1 MSLILDALK
10 RSEQTDSPI
19 SHAPTDS
26 HHSAGA
32 MRLRPVMAALLLG
45 ALLGAGVVAWFSLLS
60 PDDSSSSGSLASPLR
75 PMNSGQPGASA
86 AVDQPQRLNPSST
99 DQVLST
105 QAESRLIVDSSMR
118 GIAAASPET
127 LTPSGLV
134 DTGPTETARAVAE
147 LNAQMW
153 SDSASAAVEAPDGA
167 PDSVPDRVPDSVP
180 DRVPARAASE
190 SEAAQLPETRSAPS
204 EVAGLGL
211 IPPPIDLEKAIAEAA
226 RAVGEQSLVPHAAT
240 MIENLSQQQ
249 KDDIPTLI
257 YSVHDYQ
264 TDGSAAVELN
274 GQRLKVGQRA
284 GQVMVRDIL
293 IDSVI
298 LENSGVTFRLTA
310 LNSWINM

>member
-10 RSEQTDSPI
+10 RSGQTDSPI

-60 PDDSSSSGSLASPLR
+60 PNDASSSGSLASPLR

-105 QAESRLIVDSSMR
+105 QAESRLIVDPSMR

-153 SDSASAAVEAPDGA
+153 ADSESAAVEAPDGA
-167 PDSVPDRVPDSVP
+167 PDRVPDRVPV
-180 DRVPARAASE
+180 RVPARAASE

>member
-10 RSEQTDSPI
+10 RSGQTDSPI

-45 ALLGAGVVAWFSLLS
+45 TLLGAGVVAWFSLLS
-60 PDDSSSSGSLASPLR
+60 PDDASSSRSLASPLR

-105 QAESRLIVDSSMR
+105 QAESRLIVDPSMR

-167 PDSVPDRVPDSVP
+167 LDSVPDSVP

>member
-10 RSEQTDSPI
+10 RSGQTDSPI

-60 PDDSSSSGSLASPLR
+60 PDDASSSGSLASPLR

-105 QAESRLIVDSSMR
+105 QAESRLIVDPSMR

-167 PDSVPDRVPDSVP
+167 LARVPDSVP

>member
-1 MSLILDALK
+1 
-10 RSEQTDSPI
+10 
-19 SHAPTDS
+19 
-26 HHSAGA
+26 
-32 MRLRPVMAALLLG
+32 
-45 ALLGAGVVAWFSLLS
+45 
-60 PDDSSSSGSLASPLR
+60 
-75 PMNSGQPGASA
+75 MNSGQPGASA

-105 QAESRLIVDSSMR
+105 QAESRLIVDPSMR

-167 PDSVPDRVPDSVP
+167 LDSVPDSVP

>member
-60 PDDSSSSGSLASPLR
+60 PNDASSSGSLASPLR

-86 AVDQPQRLNPSST
+86 AVDQPKRLNPSST

-105 QAESRLIVDSSMR
+105 QAESRLIVDPSMR

-167 PDSVPDRVPDSVP
+167 LDSVPDSVP

-226 RAVGEQSLVPHAAT
+226 RAVGEHALVPHAAT

>member
-10 RSEQTDSPI
+10 RSGQTDSPI

-60 PDDSSSSGSLASPLR
+60 PDDASSSGSLASPLR

-86 AVDQPQRLNPSST
+86 AVGQPQRLNPSST
-99 DQVLST
+99 DQVPST
-105 QAESRLIVDSSMR
+105 QAESRLIVDPSMR

-167 PDSVPDRVPDSVP
+167 PDSVPDRVPD
-180 DRVPARAASE
+180 RVPARAASE
-190 SEAAQLPETRSAPS
+190 SEAAQLPETRSAPG
-204 EVAGLGL
+204 EAAGLGL

-226 RAVGEQSLVPHAAT
+226 RAVGEHSLVPHAAT

>member
-10 RSEQTDSPI
+10 RSGQTDSPI

-60 PDDSSSSGSLASPLR
+60 PDDASSSGSLASPLR

-105 QAESRLIVDSSMR
+105 QAESRLIVDPSMR

-153 SDSASAAVEAPDGA
+153 SDSESADVEAPDRA
-167 PDSVPDRVPDSVP
+167 PETGG
-180 DRVPARAASE
+180 SE
-190 SEAAQLPETRSAPS
+190 SKAPQLPDTRNASS
-204 EVAGLGL
+204 EVAALGT
-211 IPPPIDLEKAIAEAA
+211 IAPPINLEAAIAEAA
-226 RAVGEQSLVPHAAT
+226 NAVGERSLVPQAAT

-257 YSVHDYQ
+257 YSAHEFQ

-284 GQVMVRDIL
+284 GPVMIKDIL
-293 IDSVI
+293 VDSVI

>member
-1 MSLILDALK
+1 
-10 RSEQTDSPI
+10 
-19 SHAPTDS
+19 
-26 HHSAGA
+26 
-32 MRLRPVMAALLLG
+32 MAALLLG

-60 PDDSSSSGSLASPLR
+60 PDDASSSGSLASPLR

-105 QAESRLIVDSSMR
+105 QAESRLIVDPSMR

-167 PDSVPDRVPDSVP
+167 PDSVP

>member
-10 RSEQTDSPI
+10 RSGQTDSPI

-60 PDDSSSSGSLASPLR
+60 PDDASSSGSLASPLG

-86 AVDQPQRLNPSST
+86 AVGQPQRLNPSST
-99 DQVLST
+99 DQVPST
-105 QAESRLIVDSSMR
+105 QAESRLIVDPSMR

-180 DRVPARAASE
+180 ARAASE

-226 RAVGEQSLVPHAAT
+226 RAVGEHSLVPHAAT

-274 GQRLKVGQRA
+274 GQRLKIGQRA

>member
-10 RSEQTDSPI
+10 RSGQTDSPI

-60 PDDSSSSGSLASPLR
+60 PDDASSSGSLASPLR

-99 DQVLST
+99 DQVPST
-105 QAESRLIVDSSMR
+105 QAESRLIVDPSMR

-167 PDSVPDRVPDSVP
+167 PDSVPDRVPD
-180 DRVPARAASE
+180 RVPARAASE

-226 RAVGEQSLVPHAAT
+226 RAVGEHSLVPHAAT

-284 GQVMVRDIL
+284 EQVMVRDIL

>member
-10 RSEQTDSPI
+10 RSGQTDSPI

-60 PDDSSSSGSLASPLR
+60 PDDASSSGSLASPLG

-86 AVDQPQRLNPSST
+86 AVGQPQRLNPSST
-99 DQVLST
+99 DQVPST
-105 QAESRLIVDSSMR
+105 QAESRLIVDPSMR

-167 PDSVPDRVPDSVP
+167 PDSVPDRVPD
-180 DRVPARAASE
+180 RVPARAASE

-204 EVAGLGL
+204 EAAGLGL

-274 GQRLKVGQRA
+274 GQRLKIGQRA

>member
-10 RSEQTDSPI
+10 RSGQTDSPI

-60 PDDSSSSGSLASPLR
+60 PDDASSSGSLASPLR

-99 DQVLST
+99 DQVPST
-105 QAESRLIVDSSMR
+105 QAESRLIVDPSMR

-167 PDSVPDRVPDSVP
+167 PDSVPDRVPD
-180 DRVPARAASE
+180 RVPARAASE

-204 EVAGLGL
+204 EAAGLGL

-226 RAVGEQSLVPHAAT
+226 RAVGEHSLVPHAAT

>member
-10 RSEQTDSPI
+10 RSGQTDSPI

-60 PDDSSSSGSLASPLR
+60 PDDASSSGSLASPLR
-75 PMNSGQPGASA
+75 SMNSGQPGASA

-105 QAESRLIVDSSMR
+105 QAESRLIVDPSMR

-167 PDSVPDRVPDSVP
+167 PDSVP

>member
-10 RSEQTDSPI
+10 RSGQTDSPI

-60 PDDSSSSGSLASPLR
+60 PDDASSSRSLASPLR

-86 AVDQPQRLNPSST
+86 AVDQPKRLNPSST
-99 DQVLST
+99 DQVLSN
-105 QAESRLIVDSSMR
+105 QAESRLIVDPSMR

-167 PDSVPDRVPDSVP
+167 PDSVPDRVPD
-180 DRVPARAASE
+180 RVPARAASE

-226 RAVGEQSLVPHAAT
+226 RAVGEHSLVPHAAT

>member
-10 RSEQTDSPI
+10 RSGQTDSPI

-32 MRLRPVMAALLLG
+32 MRLLPVMAALLLG

-60 PDDSSSSGSLASPLR
+60 PDTATSSGPLASPLR
-75 PMNSGQPGASA
+75 PMNSGQPG

-105 QAESRLIVDSSMR
+105 QAESRLIVDPSMR

-167 PDSVPDRVPDSVP
+167 PDSVP

>member
-10 RSEQTDSPI
+10 RSGQRDSPI

-60 PDDSSSSGSLASPLR
+60 PDDVSSSGSLASPLR

-86 AVDQPQRLNPSST
+86 AVDQPKRLNPSST

-105 QAESRLIVDSSMR
+105 QAESRLIVDPSMR

-167 PDSVPDRVPDSVP
+167 PDSVPDRVPD
-180 DRVPARAASE
+180 RVPARAASE

-204 EVAGLGL
+204 EAAGLGL

-284 GQVMVRDIL
+284 GQVMVRGIL

>member
-10 RSEQTDSPI
+10 RSGQTDSPI

-60 PDDSSSSGSLASPLR
+60 PDDASSSGSLASPLR

-86 AVDQPQRLNPSST
+86 AVDQPKRLNPSST
-99 DQVLST
+99 NQVLST

-167 PDSVPDRVPDSVP
+167 PDSVP

>member
-10 RSEQTDSPI
+10 RSGQTDSPI

-60 PDDSSSSGSLASPLR
+60 PDDASSSRSLASPLR

-86 AVDQPQRLNPSST
+86 AVDQPKRLNPSST

-167 PDSVPDRVPDSVP
+167 LDSVPDSVP

>member
-10 RSEQTDSPI
+10 RSGQTDSPI

-60 PDDSSSSGSLASPLR
+60 PDDASSSGSLASPLG

-86 AVDQPQRLNPSST
+86 AVGQPQRLNPSST
-99 DQVLST
+99 DQVPST
-105 QAESRLIVDSSMR
+105 QAESRLIVDPSMR

-167 PDSVPDRVPDSVP
+167 PDSVPDRVPD
-180 DRVPARAASE
+180 RVPARAASE

-204 EVAGLGL
+204 EAAGLGL

-226 RAVGEQSLVPHAAT
+226 RAVGEHSLVPHAAT